1 MSQPYR
7 APAGKRFLYVSAD
20 SPEQD
25 RSGDSKSS
33 DQKRQRSAGQHSES
47 DFEKKQRGR
56 DLLNKLLSAAG
67 REALREKT
75 PTLQELEQALQSAAG
90 PSTPADLGKSTR
102 SKPLPGDLDDQDKGS
117 GLPFVSFLMQRGYLK
132 DSPKWLS
139 PRGFVGIGNRIL
151 GDVMKALKQGDS
163 GLHETRNYGSGSI
176 LLDTSKKFEPGDDIR
191 LLNVPRSLLN
201 CIQRTIDSG
210 APLTTPLQMDVED
223 FEEYETMQDVRVSVV
238 YCIDLSSTMRY
249 SSMYGD
255 MSRIE
260 AAKRAL
266 WSLYLLNRKFFPSD
280 SIYIVGFGALAS
292 KIAPMDIPYL
302 KTFEPGSDFLH
313 YTNYQAAF
321 RLASRILQKDGSMN
335 KRIVLVTDGH
345 PSACFISDK
354 IEQDKILSQ
363 RPYSHFYTPDRQTL
377 DMVRTSQSMNLDTA
391 SGELV
396 YLCYR
401 YRQVDQYIGERTI
414 VEAKRCHSLNIDID
428 TIMISEEDS
437 LLGYVNE
444 MEKYVKGRSYYINP
458 LDIDK
463 VLLTDYISNKKQK
476 TIRTRGS

>member
-1 MSQPYR
+1 MASPNNNNSGT
-7 APAGKRFLYVSAD
+7 PAGSKKYLYFPLD
-20 SPEQD
+20 KEGQEQ
-25 RSGDSKSS
+25 
-33 DQKRQRSAGQHSES
+33 QQRLQQQSQGNRELP
-47 DFEKKQRGR
+47 R
-56 DLLNKLLSAAG
+56 DILDKLLKALG
-67 REALREKT
+67 REALKEKT
-75 PTLQELEQALQSAAG
+75 PSLQELEQTLQGAMSSMQQDQQQQQQSQQRQGARAGAAG
-90 PSTPADLGKSTR
+90 EDGGDSGM
-102 SKPLPGDLDDQDKGS
+102 PL
-117 GLPFVSFLMQRGYLK
+117 VRHLMQKGYLK

-139 PRGFVGIGNRIL
+139 AKGFTAIGGKIL
-151 GDVMKALKQGDS
+151 SDVMKALKAGEY
-163 GLHETRNYGSGSI
+163 GMHETQDLGSGSI
-176 LLDTSKKFEPGDDIR
+176 VLDTSKRYEPGDDIR
-191 LLNVPRSLLN
+191 LLNVPKSLLN
-201 CIQRTIDSG
+201 TIQRTLKDG
-210 APLTTPLQMDVED
+210 GDVRLPLKIDVED
-223 FEEYETMQDVRVSVV
+223 FEEYETMQDVRVAVV

-280 SIYIVGFGALAS
+280 SVYIVGFGALAS
-292 KIAPMDIPYL
+292 RVAPQDIPYL

-321 RLASRILQKDGSMN
+321 RLANKILQKDGAKN

-345 PSACFISDK
+345 PSACFIDDK
-354 IEQDKILSQ
+354 SEQDKILSQ

-377 DMVRTSQSMNLDTA
+377 DTVREENSMSLDVA

-414 VEAKRCHSLNIDID
+414 VEAKKCHSMKIEVD

-444 MEKYVKGRSYYINP
+444 MERYVKGRSYYINP
-458 LDIDK
+458 ADIDK
-463 VLLTDYISNKKQK
+463 VLLTDYLDSKKQK
-476 TIRTRGS
+476 TIRAKSW

>member
-1 MSQPYR
+1 MALPSS
-7 APAGKRFLYVSAD
+7 AKGSKKYVYFPAD
-20 SPEQD
+20 SDAKSQEEQQGRQQELPKEMLD
-25 RSGDSKSS
+25 R
-33 DQKRQRSAGQHSES
+33 
-47 DFEKKQRGR
+47 
-56 DLLNKLLSAAG
+56 LLKAIG

-75 PTLQELEQALQSAAG
+75 PSLQELEQSLEGAMSN
-90 PSTPADLGKSTR
+90 PSEEGSESDKSSNSTSGVDKDQGEDSGMPLVR
-102 SKPLPGDLDDQDKGS
+102 SLIQK
-117 GLPFVSFLMQRGYLK
+117 GYLK

-139 PRGFVGIGNRIL
+139 AKGFTSIGGSIL
-151 GDVMKALKQGDS
+151 SDVMKALKTGDY
-163 GLHETRNYGSGSI
+163 GMHETQKLGSGS
-176 LLDTSKKFEPGDDIR
+176 LVTDTTKKYEIGDDIR
-191 LLNVPRSLLN
+191 LLNLPKSLLN
-201 CIQRTIDSG
+201 TIQRTVKEG
-210 APLTTPLQMDVED
+210 GKAALPLTLSVDD
-223 FEEYETMQDVRVSVV
+223 FEEYETMQDVRVAVV

-280 SIYIVGFGALAS
+280 SVYIVGFGALAS
-292 KIAPMDIPYL
+292 KVAPSDIPYL

-321 RLASRILQKDGSMN
+321 RLASKILQKDGALN

-345 PSACFISDK
+345 PSACFIDDK
-354 IEQDKILSQ
+354 SEHDKILSQ
-363 RPYSHFYTPDRQTL
+363 RPYSHFYTPDKETLQTVKQNNSMEL
-377 DMVRTSQSMNLDTA
+377 DIA

-414 VEAKRCHSLNIDID
+414 VEAKKCHSMQIDID

-458 LDIDK
+458 SDIDK
-463 VLLTDYISNKKQK
+463 VLLTDYLSNKKQK
-476 TIRTRGS
+476 TIKASSQW

>member
-1 MSQPYR
+1 MALHSS
-7 APAGKRFLYVSAD
+7 APGSKKFVYFPLD
-20 SPEQD
+20 KEGQEQKQQSKGERELPRDVLD
-25 RSGDSKSS
+25 R
-33 DQKRQRSAGQHSES
+33 
-47 DFEKKQRGR
+47 
-56 DLLNKLLSAAG
+56 LLKALG

-75 PTLQELEQALQSAAG
+75 PSLQELEQALQGAMSSTEQQEQQQSQQSSSQTGSEGDSADDSG
-90 PSTPADLGKSTR
+90 M
-102 SKPLPGDLDDQDKGS
+102 PLVKQ
-117 GLPFVSFLMQRGYLK
+117 LMNKGYLK

-139 PRGFVGIGNRIL
+139 AKGFNMIGGKIL
-151 GDVMKALKQGDS
+151 SDVMKALKAGEY
-163 GLHETRNYGSGSI
+163 GAHETRDVGSGSVV
-176 LLDTSKKFEPGDDIR
+176 LDTSKKYEPGDDIR
-191 LLNVPRSLLN
+191 LLNVPKSLLN
-201 CIQRTIDSG
+201 TIQRVSKDG
-210 APLTTPLQMDVED
+210 GELKMPLQIDVED
-223 FEEYETMQDVRVSVV
+223 FEEYETMQDVRVAVV

-292 KIAPMDIPYL
+292 KIAPGDIPYL

-321 RLASRILQKDGSMN
+321 RLASKMLQKDGALN

-345 PSACFISDK
+345 PSACFIDDK
-354 IEQDKILSQ
+354 GEQEKILSQ

-377 DMVRTSQSMNLDTA
+377 DTVKQENSMSLDVA

-401 YRQVDQYIGERTI
+401 YRQVDQYIGERTL
-414 VEAKRCHSLNIDID
+414 VEAKKVHSMNIDID

-458 LDIDK
+458 ADIDK
-463 VLLTDYISNKKQK
+463 VLLTDYLDNKKQQ
-476 TIRTRGS
+476 TLRAH

>member
-1 MSQPYR
+1 MASHSDAPGSKKFVYFPLDREGQEQKQQESQSNR
-7 APAGKRFLYVSAD
+7 EL
-20 SPEQD
+20 EQAVLD
-25 RSGDSKSS
+25 
-33 DQKRQRSAGQHSES
+33 
-47 DFEKKQRGR
+47 
-56 DLLNKLLSAAG
+56 KLLKALG

-75 PTLQELEQALQSAAG
+75 PRLQELEQTLQGVMSQEQG
-90 PSTPADLGKSTR
+90 QEDKQQQSSQPD
-102 SKPLPGDLDDQDKGS
+102 SKGESGDDSGMPLVRQLVQK
-117 GLPFVSFLMQRGYLK
+117 GYLK

-139 PRGFVGIGNRIL
+139 AKGFNTIGSRIL
-151 GDVMKALKQGDS
+151 SDVMKALKAGEY
-163 GLHETRNYGSGSI
+163 GMHETQDLGSGS
-176 LLDTSKKFEPGDDIR
+176 LVLDTSKKYEPGDDIR
-191 LLNVPRSLLN
+191 LLNVPKSLLN
-201 CIQRTIDSG
+201 TIQRTLKDGGDIK
-210 APLTTPLQMDVED
+210 LPLQIDVED
-223 FEEYETMQDVRVSVV
+223 FEEHETMQDVRVAVV

-280 SIYIVGFGALAS
+280 SVYIVGFGALAS
-292 KIAPMDIPYL
+292 KVLPSDIPYL

-321 RLASRILQKDGSMN
+321 RLASRILQKDGAMN

-345 PSACFISDK
+345 PSACFIDDK
-354 IEQDKILSQ
+354 SEQDKILAE

-377 DMVRTSQSMNLDTA
+377 DTVKQDNSMSLDVA

-414 VEAKRCHSLNIDID
+414 VEAKKVHAMNIDID

-458 LDIDK
+458 ADIDK
-463 VLLTDYISNKKQK
+463 VLLNDYLNNKKQQ
-476 TIRTRGS
+476 TIRARSQW

>member
-1 MSQPYR
+1 MASPNNNNSGT
-7 APAGKRFLYVSAD
+7 PAGSKKYLYFPLD
-20 SPEQD
+20 KEGQEQ
-25 RSGDSKSS
+25 
-33 DQKRQRSAGQHSES
+33 QQRLQQQSQGNRELP
-47 DFEKKQRGR
+47 R
-56 DLLNKLLSAAG
+56 DILDKLLKALG
-67 REALREKT
+67 REALKEKT
-75 PTLQELEQALQSAAG
+75 PSLQELEQTLQGAMSSMQQDQQQQQQSQQRQGARAGAAG
-90 PSTPADLGKSTR
+90 EDGGDSGM
-102 SKPLPGDLDDQDKGS
+102 PL
-117 GLPFVSFLMQRGYLK
+117 VRHLMQKGYLK

-139 PRGFVGIGNRIL
+139 AKGFTAIGGKIL
-151 GDVMKALKQGDS
+151 SDVMKALKAGEY
-163 GLHETRNYGSGSI
+163 GMHETQDLGSGSI
-176 LLDTSKKFEPGDDIR
+176 VLDTSKRYEPGDDIR
-191 LLNVPRSLLN
+191 LLNVPKSLLN
-201 CIQRTIDSG
+201 TIQRTLKDG
-210 APLTTPLQMDVED
+210 GDVRLPLKIDVED
-223 FEEYETMQDVRVSVV
+223 FEEYETMQDVRVAVV

-280 SIYIVGFGALAS
+280 SVYIVGFGALAS
-292 KIAPMDIPYL
+292 RVAPQDIPYL

-321 RLASRILQKDGSMN
+321 RLANKILQRDGAKN

-345 PSACFISDK
+345 PSACFIDDK
-354 IEQDKILSQ
+354 SEQDKILSQ

-377 DMVRTSQSMNLDTA
+377 DTVREENSMSLDVA

-414 VEAKRCHSLNIDID
+414 VEAKKCHSMKIDVD

-444 MEKYVKGRSYYINP
+444 MERYVKGRSYYINP
-458 LDIDK
+458 ADIDK
-463 VLLTDYISNKKQK
+463 VLLTDYLDSKKQK
-476 TIRTRGS
+476 TIRAKSW

>member
-1 MSQPYR
+1 LP
-7 APAGKRFLYVSAD
+7 
-20 SPEQD
+20 
-25 RSGDSKSS
+25 
-33 DQKRQRSAGQHSES
+33 
-47 DFEKKQRGR
+47 R
-56 DLLNKLLSAAG
+56 DVLDKLLKALG

-75 PTLQELEQALQSAAG
+75 PSLQELEQALQGIMSQEGQQEQESRQQAG
-90 PSTPADLGKSTR
+90 SQSG
-102 SKPLPGDLDDQDKGS
+102 SKGDTGDDSGMPLVRQ
-117 GLPFVSFLMQRGYLK
+117 LMNKGYLK

-139 PRGFVGIGNRIL
+139 SKGFNTIGTRIL
-151 GDVMKALKQGDS
+151 SDVMKALKAGEY
-163 GLHETRNYGSGSI
+163 GMHETQDLGSGS
-176 LLDTSKKFEPGDDIR
+176 LVLDTSKKYEPGGDIR
-191 LLNVPRSLLN
+191 LLNVPKSLLN
-201 CIQRTIDSG
+201 TIQRMSKDG
-210 APLTTPLQMDVED
+210 AELKMPLQIDVED
-223 FEEYETMQDVRVSVV
+223 FEEYETMQDVRVAVV

-266 WSLYLLNRKFFPSD
+266 WSMYLLNRKFFPSD
-280 SIYIVGFGALAS
+280 SVYVVGFGALAS
-292 KIAPMDIPYL
+292 KVAPNDIPYL

-321 RLASRILQKDGSMN
+321 RLASKILQKDGALN

-345 PSACFISDK
+345 PSACFIDDK
-354 IEQDKILSQ
+354 SEQDNILSQ

-377 DMVRTSQSMNLDTA
+377 DTVKQENSMSLDVA

-401 YRQVDQYIGERTI
+401 YRQVDQYIGERTM
-414 VEAKRCHSLNIDID
+414 VEAKKVHSQNIDID

-458 LDIDK
+458 ADIDK
-463 VLLTDYISNKKQK
+463 VLLTDYLNNKKQQ
-476 TIRTRGS
+476 TIRAHSQW

>member
-1 MSQPYR
+1 MDSHNSALGSKKFVYFPLDKEGQEQMEQSQGERELP
-7 APAGKRFLYVSAD
+7 
-20 SPEQD
+20 
-25 RSGDSKSS
+25 
-33 DQKRQRSAGQHSES
+33 
-47 DFEKKQRGR
+47 R
-56 DLLNKLLSAAG
+56 DVLDKLLKALG

-75 PTLQELEQALQSAAG
+75 PSLQELEQTLQGIMSQQEQQEQE
-90 PSTPADLGKSTR
+90 
-102 SKPLPGDLDDQDKGS
+102 SKQQLDSQPGSRGNIGDDSGMPLVRQLINK
-117 GLPFVSFLMQRGYLK
+117 GYLK
-132 DSPKWLS
+132 ESPKWLS
-139 PRGFVGIGNRIL
+139 KKGFNMIGGKIL
-151 GDVMKALKQGDS
+151 SDVMKALKAGEY
-163 GLHETRNYGSGSI
+163 GMHETHDIGSGSVV
-176 LLDTSKKFEPGDDIR
+176 LDTSKKYEPGDDIR
-191 LLNVPRSLLN
+191 LLNVPKSLLN
-201 CIQRTIDSG
+201 TVQRMSKDGSE
-210 APLTTPLQMDVED
+210 LKVPLQINVED
-223 FEEYETMQDVRVSVV
+223 FEEYETMQDVRVAVV

-280 SIYIVGFGALAS
+280 SVYIVGFGALAS
-292 KIAPMDIPYL
+292 KVAPDDIPYL

-321 RLASRILQKDGSMN
+321 RLASKMLQKNGALN

-345 PSACFISDK
+345 PSACFIDDK
-354 IEQDKILSQ
+354 SEQDKILSQ

-377 DMVRTSQSMNLDTA
+377 DTMKHENSMSLDIA

-414 VEAKRCHSLNIDID
+414 VEAKKVHSLNIDID

-458 LDIDK
+458 ADIDK
-463 VLLTDYISNKKQK
+463 VLLTDYLNNKKQK
-476 TIRTRGS
+476 TIRAHSQW

>member
-1 MSQPYR
+1 MASPSSAKGSKKYLYFPLDREADTQEKQE
-7 APAGKRFLYVSAD
+7 GKQQEL
-20 SPEQD
+20 P
-25 RSGDSKSS
+25 K
-33 DQKRQRSAGQHSES
+33 
-47 DFEKKQRGR
+47 
-56 DLLNKLLSAAG
+56 DLLDKLLKGIG
-67 REALREKT
+67 REALKEKT
-75 PTLQELEQALQSAAG
+75 PTLQELEQSLQGIMSSESQQQTESG
-90 PSTPADLGKSTR
+90 PENSSRSGADGEQSED
-102 SKPLPGDLDDQDKGS
+102 SGMPLVRKLVQK
-117 GLPFVSFLMQRGYLK
+117 GYLR

-139 PRGFVGIGNRIL
+139 AKGFTSIGGRIL
-151 GDVMKALKQGDS
+151 SDVMKALKTGES
-163 GLHETRNYGSGSI
+163 GLHETQNLGSGSI
-176 LLDTSKKFEPGDDIR
+176 VMDTTRRYEPGDDIR
-191 LLNVPRSLLN
+191 LLNVPKSLLN
-201 CIQRTIDSG
+201 TIQRTLKEG
-210 APLTTPLQMDVED
+210 GKPGLPLQLSVDD
-223 FEEYETMQDVRVSVV
+223 FEEYETMQDVRVAVV

-292 KIAPMDIPYL
+292 KVAPLDIPYL

-321 RLASRILQKDGSMN
+321 RLASKILQKDGALN
-335 KRIVLVTDGH
+335 RRIVLVTDGH
-345 PSACFISDK
+345 PSACFIDDK
-354 IEQDKILSQ
+354 GEQDKILSQ
-363 RPYSHFYTPDRQTL
+363 RPYSHFYTPDKETIDTVKQNNSMDL
-377 DMVRTSQSMNLDTA
+377 DVA

-414 VEAKRCHSLNIDID
+414 VEAKKCHSMNIDID

-458 LDIDK
+458 GDIDK
-463 VLLTDYISNKKQK
+463 VLLTDYLSNKKQQ
-476 TIRTRGS
+476 TIRAGSQW

>member
-1 MSQPYR
+1 MVSHNSALGRQKFVYFPLDKQGQEQKQESQ
-7 APAGKRFLYVSAD
+7 
-20 SPEQD
+20 
-25 RSGDSKSS
+25 
-33 DQKRQRSAGQHSES
+33 SEHELTRNVL
-47 DFEKKQRGR
+47 DN
-56 DLLNKLLSAAG
+56 LLKAIG
-67 REALREKT
+67 REALKEKT
-75 PTLQELEQALQSAAG
+75 PSLQELEQTLQGLMSSLSKQQEG
-90 PSTPADLGKSTR
+90 GQQQQKKSGSMADSRGESGDD
-102 SKPLPGDLDDQDKGS
+102 SGMPLIKYLVQK
-117 GLPFVSFLMQRGYLK
+117 GYLK

-139 PRGFVGIGNRIL
+139 AKGFTAIGGKIL
-151 GDVMKALKQGDS
+151 SDLMKSLKAGEY
-163 GLHETRNYGSGSI
+163 GTHESQNVGSGS
-176 LLDTSKKFEPGDDIR
+176 LVLDATKKYEPGDDIR
-191 LLNVPRSLLN
+191 LLNVPKSLLN
-201 CIQRTIDSG
+201 TIQRTLKDG
-210 APLTTPLQMDVED
+210 GNLRLPLQIDVDD
-223 FEEYETMQDVRVSVV
+223 FEEYETMQDVRVAVV

-280 SIYIVGFGALAS
+280 SVYIVGFGALAS
-292 KIAPMDIPYL
+292 KVAPQDIPYL

-321 RLASRILQKDGSMN
+321 RLASKILQKDGAMN

-345 PSACFISDK
+345 PSACFIDDK
-354 IEQDKILSQ
+354 GEQDKILSE

-377 DMVRTSQSMNLDTA
+377 DVVKYDHSLNLDIA

-414 VEAKRCHSLNIDID
+414 VEAKKVRSQKIDID

-458 LDIDK
+458 ADIDK
-463 VLLTDYISNKKQK
+463 VLLTDYLNNKKQK
-476 TIRTRGS
+476 TIRAHS

>member
-1 MSQPYR
+1 MPSR
-7 APAGKRFLYVSAD
+7 SDAAGSKKYVYFPLD
-20 SPEQD
+20 KEGQQQQQ
-25 RSGDSKSS
+25 
-33 DQKRQRSAGQHSES
+33 QKGGQEMPR
-47 DFEKKQRGR
+47 DVL
-56 DLLNKLLSAAG
+56 DLLLKAAG

-75 PTLQELEQALQSAAG
+75 PTLQELEQALQAAMQSLSQQG
-90 PSTPADLGKSTR
+90 EQQKQKSDQQGRNADDSGDGM
-102 SKPLPGDLDDQDKGS
+102 PLVQR
-117 GLPFVSFLMQRGYLK
+117 LMQKGYLK

-139 PRGFVGIGNRIL
+139 SRGFSEIGSRIL
-151 GDVMKALKQGDS
+151 SDVMKTLKAGEY
-163 GLHETRNYGSGSI
+163 GMHETRDYGAGSI
-176 LLDTSKKFEPGDDIR
+176 VLDTSKKYEPGDDIR
-191 LLNVPRSLLN
+191 LLNVPKSLLN
-201 CIQRTIDSG
+201 TIQRSLKEGKAVTL
-210 APLTTPLQMDVED
+210 PLKIDVED
-223 FEEYETMQDVRVSVV
+223 FEEYETMQDVRVAVV

-280 SIYIVGFGALAS
+280 SVYVVGFGALAS
-292 KIAPMDIPYL
+292 KVLPQDIPYL
-302 KTFEPGSDFLH
+302 KTFEPGTDFLH

-321 RLASRILQKDGSMN
+321 RLASKILQKGGAQN

-345 PSACFISDK
+345 PSACFIDDRS
-354 IEQDKILSQ
+354 ERDKILSQ
-363 RPYSHFYTPDRQTL
+363 RPYSHFYTPERETL
-377 DMVRTSQSMNLDTA
+377 DSVRQNQDMQLDVA

-414 VEAKRCHSLNIDID
+414 VEAKKVHSQKIEID

-444 MEKYVKGRSYYINP
+444 MEKYVRGRSYYINP
-458 LDIDK
+458 ADIDK
-463 VLLTDYISNKKQK
+463 VLLTDYLNNKKQQ
-476 TIRTRGS
+476 TLRARSC

>member
-1 MSQPYR
+1 MASPNS
-7 APAGKRFLYVSAD
+7 APGSKRYVYFPPDDAGKDQQQQQQS
-20 SPEQD
+20 Q
-25 RSGDSKSS
+25 GDKELPK
-33 DQKRQRSAGQHSES
+33 DVL
-47 DFEKKQRGR
+47 D
-56 DLLNKLLSAAG
+56 KLLKALG
-67 REALREKT
+67 REALREKI
-75 PTLQELEQALQSAAG
+75 PSMQELEQALQGAMSSQEG
-90 PSTPADLGKSTR
+90 QEMQQQQQQPKSGTEGEGGD
-102 SKPLPGDLDDQDKGS
+102 SGMPLVKQ
-117 GLPFVSFLMQRGYLK
+117 LMQKGYLK

-139 PRGFVGIGNRIL
+139 AKGFTTIGNKIL
-151 GDVMKALKQGDS
+151 SDVMKALKAGEY
-163 GLHETRNYGSGSI
+163 GMHETQDLGSGS
-176 LLDTSKKFEPGDDIR
+176 LVMDTSKKYEPGDDIR
-191 LLNVPRSLLN
+191 LLNVPKSLLN
-201 CIQRTIDSG
+201 TIQRTLKDG
-210 APLTTPLQMDVED
+210 GGDVKLPLQIDVED
-223 FEEYETMQDVRVSVV
+223 FEEYETMQDVRVAVV

-280 SIYIVGFGALAS
+280 SVYVVGFGALAS
-292 KIAPMDIPYL
+292 KVLPNDIPYL

-321 RLASRILQKDGSMN
+321 RLASKILQKDGAQN

-345 PSACFISDK
+345 PSACFIDDK
-354 IEQDKILSQ
+354 GEQDKILSE
-363 RPYSHFYTPDRQTL
+363 RPYSHFYTPDAQTL
-377 DMVRTSQSMNLDTA
+377 DTVKQDQSMSLDVA

-414 VEAKRCHSLNIDID
+414 VEAKKCHSKNIDID

-458 LDIDK
+458 ADIDK
-463 VLLTDYISNKKQK
+463 VLLTDYLSNKKQQ
-476 TIRTRGS
+476 TIRARSQW